1 MINNYWLQKNLYF
14 LNFGSVREFQKYY
27 GLEPDG
33 VFGSKSASKMDYV
46 IKNIQKALGCTMIDG
61 MAGSETTRK
70 TKEFQAKVGT
80 LIVDGICG
88 QATRNAL
95 ENSEE
100 WNFKHFK
107 KEEFTCKCGCGQNN
121 ISYRLV
127 GILEEIRTHFGNN
140 PVIITS
146 GCRCAKHN
154 KNVGGVSSSQHIFGK
169 ATDFYIQNV
178 NNDDVVNYCKQL
190 VKQGILAYTYTN
202 NSNMKGV
209 THINI

>member
-14 LNFGSVREFQKYY
+14 LNFANVKAFQKYY
-27 GLEPDG
+27 GLDVDG

-61 MAGSETTRK
+61 MAGSESTRK
-70 TKEFQAKVGT
+70 CKEYQAKVGN

-88 QATRNAL
+88 EATRKAL

-100 WNFKHFK
+100 WHFKHFT

-127 GILEEIRTHFGNN
+127 GILEEIRQHFGNN
-140 PVIITS
+140 PIIITS
-146 GCRCAKHN
+146 ACRCSAWN
-154 KNVGGVSSSQHIFGK
+154 KKVGGVTSSKHIFGK
-169 ATDFYIQNV
+169 GTDFYIQNV
-178 NNDDVVNYCKQL
+178 NNDEVVNYCKQL
-190 VKQGILAYTYTN
+190 VKQGTLAYTYTN